1 MPSLFGKT
9 EKPKFLI
16 ISKDFSGLGWAK
28 MCLDAGYETILAY
41 KNDEVEEDDQ
51 ESFDMVGDN
60 IVEKMDLDDLFKD
73 RAKYKNA
80 YWIFDQNFHSDYSEK
95 LRKEDYKVFGGM
107 KLTDDMEHDRAFGT
121 DLAKKAGLTLPET
134 FEFSDIE
141 SGLEHLDQNP
151 ETAFCFKPDEGG
163 EAFTT
168 YVPDNEKDDEANR
181 ELYRYMSSQDGD
193 VGTYILQKRI
203 KGTEVNIEY
212 WVYNGKPILC
222 YANLECKRK
231 LDYDEG
237 EMCGCAQDIG
247 FIVPID
253 CKLALNTVA
262 KLLKVM
268 PADYTGFLDANIIVA
283 NRDYYF
289 LEFCARY
296 GYSAHPNI
304 FLTLALKPFP
314 EIMKDWI
321 DGEVKNFKD
330 NFNYG
335 FGASILCYIDHPKK
349 GYPIIIPEDVENK
362 FYHFDTYKNEDG
374 EYCLA
379 GYAKEVGIITAHEP
393 DIKSAGLFCI
403 KNADKLTYPNH
414 AIRHDLDKEDYPS
427 SPYKRYI
434 ALQAIGAF
442 VKE

>member
-1 MPSLFGKT
+1 
-9 EKPKFLI
+9 
-16 ISKDFSGLGWAK
+16 
-28 MCLDAGYETILAY
+28 
-41 KNDEVEEDDQ
+41 
-51 ESFDMVGDN
+51 
-60 IVEKMDLDDLFKD
+60 
-73 RAKYKNA
+73 
-80 YWIFDQNFHSDYSEK
+80 
-95 LRKEDYKVFGGM
+95 
-107 KLTDDMEHDRAFGT
+107 
-121 DLAKKAGLTLPET
+121 
-134 FEFSDIE
+134 
-141 SGLEHLDQNP
+141 
-151 ETAFCFKPDEGG
+151 
-163 EAFTT
+163 
-168 YVPDNEKDDEANR
+168 
-181 ELYRYMSSQDGD
+181 
-193 VGTYILQKRI
+193 
-203 KGTEVNIEY
+203 
-212 WVYNGKPILC
+212 
-222 YANLECKRK
+222 
-231 LDYDEG
+231 
-237 EMCGCAQDIG
+237 MCGCAQDIG